1 MAKPDIRI
9 VIENEGITLIQR
21 GNRHVTNCP
30 FHSETKP
37 SFTVFD
43 ENYHC
48 FGCGAHGDV
57 ITFVRELYGL
67 SFPEALEHLGI
78 ENELL
83 SKKEYQKKIK
93 ARRIE
98 QQKKEKQLKREIQ
111 ITEHLV
117 TMVQAA
123 AKAVKAIKTI
133 DDFEKYGHVH
143 EPVTLWKYYLSCLSY
158 GSAKT
163 RKFVCEQFKN
173 MEFEPIERLWNSEFN
188 FRKWLN
194 EFLINGETDAGS
206 NRIAVSF
213 N

>member
-1 MAKPDIRI
+1 MIKPDIKTA
-9 VIENEGITLIQR
+9 IENEGITLIQR
-21 GNRHVTNCP
+21 GDKHVALCP

-57 ITFVRELYGL
+57 VTFVRELYGL
-67 SFPEALEHLGI
+67 SFREALEHLGI
-78 ENELL
+78 ENERL
-83 SKKEYQKKIK
+83 SKREYQKKIK
-93 ARRIE
+93 TRRIE
-98 QQKKEKQLKREIQ
+98 QEKREKQLRREIQ
-111 ITEHLV
+111 ITEYLV

-163 RKFVCEQFKN
+163 RKFVCEQFKD
-173 MEFEPIERLWNSEFN
+173 MEFEPIERLWNSKFN
-188 FRKWLN
+188 YRKWLN
-194 EFLINGETDAGS
+194 EFLKNGENDAS
-206 NRIAVSF
+206 VKRITVSF
-213 N
+213 G